1 MLESKTTAIIRTPL
15 ILMVILIHNSG
26 INLHGIRV
34 DDLYI
39 NFNNLCYTDIYNI
52 TRIISVNV
60 ISRVAVPL
68 FFILSGYYFFNKT
81 DFTAYTYLRKLQR
94 RIKTIVIPY
103 LLWNLIAIIPFY
115 NFILFMFRDIP
126 FTFSIP
132 STYQIFWNYD
142 LYASN
147 SITSNSFDNGFL
159 THPANMP
166 LWYIKELMVLF
177 IFAPLLYFILTK
189 TNYLFFGLLIIC
201 TIFKKWPSFI
211 PFSYSAVLFFS
222 IGAYISIKKLTLS
235 DVAAKLKRI
244 NKYFF
249 PILFTTISFTTC
261 CRIETFGLK
270 YIFYLSLAIF
280 LFNIFTRLAESK
292 YCNILESLSH
302 YVFFAFCIHYTDIF
316 RTITKI
322 PLDKLF
328 HNNIV
333 ENSILL
339 SILSFYLYPV
349 CVLAF
354 CVITQYAIYKISP
367 KVVYILTGKR

>member
-1 MLESKTTAIIRTPL
+1 M
-15 ILMVILIHNSG
+15 
-26 INLHGIRV
+26 
-34 DDLYI
+34 
-39 NFNNLCYTDIYNI
+39 
-52 TRIISVNV
+52 
-60 ISRVAVPL
+60 
-68 FFILSGYYFFNKT
+68 
-81 DFTAYTYLRKLQR
+81 
-94 RIKTIVIPY
+94 
-103 LLWNLIAIIPFY
+103 
-115 NFILFMFRDIP
+115 
-126 FTFSIP
+126 
-132 STYQIFWNYD
+132 YQIFWNYNQSFSDTID
-142 LYASN
+142 LKFVSTD
-147 SITSNSFDNGFL
+147 SITY
-159 THPANMP
+159 PANMP
-166 LWYIKELMVLF
+166 LWYMKDLIVLCLISPF
-177 IFAPLLYFILTK
+177 IHFLITK
-189 TNYLFFGLLIIC
+189 TNYLYYGLLITC
-201 TIFKKWPSFI
+201 AIFTKWPSII
-211 PFSYSAVLFFS
+211 PLSYSSVLFFS
-222 IGAYISIKKLTLS
+222 IGAYISIKNLTLS

-244 NKYFF
+244 NQYCF

-270 YIFYLSLAIF
+270 YIFYLSFVIF

-339 SILSFYLYPV
+339 SIISLYLYPV

-367 KVVYILTGKR
+367 KVVYVLTGKR

>member
-81 DFTAYTYLRKLQR
+81 DFTTYTYLRKLQR

-132 STYQIFWNYD
+132 STLQRFQN
-142 LYASN
+142 
-147 SITSNSFDNGFL
+147 
-159 THPANMP
+159 
-166 LWYIKELMVLF
+166 
-177 IFAPLLYFILTK
+177 
-189 TNYLFFGLLIIC
+189 
-201 TIFKKWPSFI
+201 
-211 PFSYSAVLFFS
+211 
-222 IGAYISIKKLTLS
+222 
-235 DVAAKLKRI
+235 LKPR
-244 NKYFF
+244 
-249 PILFTTISFTTC
+249 
-261 CRIETFGLK
+261 
-270 YIFYLSLAIF
+270 
-280 LFNIFTRLAESK
+280 
-292 YCNILESLSH
+292 
-302 YVFFAFCIHYTDIF
+302 
-316 RTITKI
+316 
-322 PLDKLF
+322 
-328 HNNIV
+328 
-333 ENSILL
+333 
-339 SILSFYLYPV
+339 
-349 CVLAF
+349 
-354 CVITQYAIYKISP
+354 
-367 KVVYILTGKR
+367 

>member
-26 INLHGIRV
+26 INLHGIRI

-68 FFILSGYYFFNKT
+68 FYILSGYYFFYKT
-81 DFTAYTYLRKLQR
+81 SFTTTTYYLKIQR
-94 RIKTIVIPY
+94 RLSTIIIPY

-115 NFILFMFRDIP
+115 DIMLYMFRNNPMQYTIP
-126 FTFSIP
+126 NM
-132 STYQIFWNYD
+132 YQIFWNYNQSFSDTID
-142 LYASN
+142 LKFVSTD
-147 SITSNSFDNGFL
+147 SITY
-159 THPANMP
+159 PANMP
-166 LWYIKELMVLF
+166 LWYMRDLMVLCL
-177 IFAPLLYFILTK
+177 ISPLIHFLITK
-189 TNYLFFGLLIIC
+189 TNYLYYGLLIIC
-201 TIFKKWPSFI
+201 AIFKKWPSFI

-270 YIFYLSLAIF
+270 YIFYLSFAIF

-339 SILSFYLYPV
+339 SIISLYLYPV

-367 KVVYILTGKR
+367 KVVYVLTGKR